1 MSRYYCP
8 FCSPVFKSPQTIRD
22 GVFICG
28 QCGDPLVKKH
38 ALKFTQLF
46 AIIAVV
52 AFITPLLFTIFAS
65 IQDLNRPKLRKNI
78 PELASIFLQ
87 INSRD
92 LS

>member
-1 MSRYYCP
+1 MAKLYCP
-8 FCSPVFKSPQTIRD
+8 YCPPCYQIHKERSD
-22 GVFICG
+22 GVLVCG